1 MCSDLLIHQHRQT
14 TMAGVPRKFCAHC
27 EELLAPRT
35 FREHQRLYY
44 DSESRSW
51 TKKMKKGAADP
62 LTTED
67 SSSYPCLEEDD
78 NPALMVYLNLT

>member
-1 MCSDLLIHQHRQT
+1 MHQYRQT
-14 TMAGVPRKFCAHC
+14 TMAGVSRKFCAHC

-44 DSESRSW
+44 DSESHSW
-51 TKKMKKGAADP
+51 TKKMKKSAADP

-67 SSSYPCLEEDD
+67 SSSYPCQEED
-78 NPALMVYLNLT
+78 NSLVLMVYLKSDII